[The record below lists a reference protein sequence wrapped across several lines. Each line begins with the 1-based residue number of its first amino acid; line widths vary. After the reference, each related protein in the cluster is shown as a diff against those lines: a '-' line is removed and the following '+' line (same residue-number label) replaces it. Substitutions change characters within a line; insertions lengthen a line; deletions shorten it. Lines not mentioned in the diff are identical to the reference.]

1 MGKIDKQIKDV
12 SDSAKDLEEITE
24 DGEITQEE
32 KGSLAR
38 VGSKI
43 EELLYSLE
51 EKTRYTSLLELFN
64 IKKLDIITELDKQK
78 VQDITKFE
86 TYMASQKDLYGL
98 DDDDPALLIVQDM
111 IDSYRTNMISYK
123 RKSRTEVKDILKEPA
138 DNQRNI
144 GRIGK

>member
-1 MGKIDKQIKDV
+1 MGKIEKQIEEVKA
-12 SDSAKDLEEITE
+12 SAGELEEITE
-24 DGEITQEE
+24 DGAITQEE
-32 KGSLAR
+32 KGRLSSI
-38 VGSKI
+38 GSKI

-98 DDDDPALLIVQDM
+98 EEDDPALLIVQDM
-111 IDSYRTNMISYK
+111 IDSYRTNMISFK
-123 RKSRTEVKDILKEPA
+123 RKSRKEVESILKEPA
-138 DNQRNI
+138 ESQRNI